1 MIIDTHMHGSEYSP
15 DSTVS
20 MREIVSRAKK
30 VGLDGVCITDHDTN
44 EAIDEAKEIAK
55 QEDYLVI
62 VGAEILTFEGDMLVF
77 GVKDIPKHKVHSRD
91 LLDFVTKEG
100 GVCVSAHPYRLN
112 NRGLGD
118 YIKEL
123 DGLHGIE
130 VFNGSTDVYHN
141 LKAYKLALQL
151 GIPLFGASDCHAKD
165 KVGKYGTVFP
175 SKIRDEKDFIEAV
188 KQGNLHPAVYSKEG
202 YKSLKSEDFFS
213 I

>member
-44 EAIDEAKEIAK
+44 EAMDEAQELAK

-91 LLDFVTKEG
+91 LLDFVTKKG

-118 YIKEL
+118 FIKEL

-130 VFNGSTDVYHN
+130 AFNGSTDVYHN
-141 LKAYKLALQL
+141 LKAYKLALKL
-151 GIPLFGASDCHAKD
+151 GIPLFGASDCHVKD
-165 KVGKYGTVFP
+165 RVGKYATVFP
-175 SKIRDEKDFIEAV
+175 NKIRDEKDFIEAI

-202 YKSLKSEDFFS
+202 YKNLKSEDLFNL
-213 I
+213 